1 MEPLLEVR
9 ELSRIL
15 HLSRQSIYA
24 LVRSGKLRAYRIGRR
39 WMFEERDIRAYM
51 NSVEIGGIFPTATVT
66 KIGRPR

>member
-9 ELSRIL
+9 EVHQIL

-39 WMFEERDIRAYM
+39 WMFEECDIRAFM
-51 NSVEIGGIFPTATVT
+51 ASVEVSAA
-66 KIGRPR
+66 